1 MFLSNKK
8 QSSERIKLDEEDD
21 NLIGIKWEL
30 Q

>member
-21 NLIGIKWEL
+21 TLIGIKWEL